1 MRSAGR
7 STLGRRDFASLW
19 SRRPRVEGNQMPRKT
34 LPIHRVVKERLGYD
48 GDTTDQEFVRD
59 WRARTTQVCKPCW
72 ELKYCPYGPLV
83 EQSPLLPV
91 TKKVMR
97 EHREHIEDCLR
108 SGQMGELRQLG
119 DDTKRL
125 YEDLVSRGRQDP
137 RKLSFVARHFRRMSA
152 LKERAARFGGDI
164 LLTMAAED
172 PGPSHLQVGE
182 LPFPMSGDP
191 IDELDAEGL
200 AIVEREI
207 QKMERALTDGFEDG
221 RRPLTPEQRRR
232 LEAEL
237 ASHDDSANP
246 EPIPDDV
253 SSASC
258 NVFGHVCPVFFVAE
272 YATETA
278 EFRKRGRHI
287 SFTTQVRVVRRDNYT
302 CQHCGKHLRDFEV
315 EFDHIIPISRGGSSE
330 EHNLRLTCFLC
341 NREKG
346 DSVAI

>member
-1 MRSAGR
+1 
-7 STLGRRDFASLW
+7 
-19 SRRPRVEGNQMPRKT
+19 MPKRT
-34 LPIHRVVKERLGYD
+34 LPIHKVVKETLGYD
-48 GDTTDQEFVRD
+48 GDTTDQEFLLD
-59 WRARTTQVCKPCW
+59 WRQRTTQVCKPCW

-91 TKKVMR
+91 TKKMRR
-97 EHREHIEDCLR
+97 EHRAYIEECVR
-108 SGQMGELRQLG
+108 TGRAGELRQLG

-125 YEDLVSRGRQDP
+125 YEDLVKRGRQDP
-137 RKLSFVARHFRRMSA
+137 RKLSFVARHSRNMSQ
-152 LKERAARFGGDI
+152 LEERAASFNGDI
-164 LLTMAAED
+164 LLAMAAED
-172 PGPSHLQVGE
+172 PGPSLLQVGE

-207 QKMERALTDGFEDG
+207 LRMEQVLVDGFEDR
-221 RRPLTPEQRRR
+221 RRPVTRAQRDRM
-232 LEAEL
+232 EAEL
-237 ASHDDSANP
+237 AAYDDSANP
-246 EPIPDDV
+246 DHIPDEV

-272 YATETA
+272 YATETS
-278 EFRKRGRHI
+278 ELRKRGRHV

-330 EHNLRLTCFLC
+330 EHNIRLTCFAC

-346 DSVAI
+346 DSVAF